1 MRSPIYRFGFLLG
14 VAGCSWGSLISL
26 EDFETYPSAAPLAGL
41 NGGTGWSG
49 GWTTAGTGSY
59 QVIDGGLSYSAG
71 EISVGGGSKALS
83 LSFPNANV
91 EVIANRPLPT
101 QTGTLY
107 MSLLYRNTIDNT
119 PAVSPD
125 FFQAG
130 FLPTS
135 ENPAMSVLDRD
146 GTFQARA
153 GTAPPGSQD
162 TGISSDVGVT
172 YFLVLKMENTTG
184 GAAYDT
190 AHIFVNPTFL
200 SEGLNSSTSST
211 LNDALDLSGSA
222 VFNIRR
228 AFQEAGDTYHVDA
241 LRIGTSFGDVVS
253 AIPEP
258 NTWVL
263 VLLGM
268 LLLARRTIARA

>member
-1 MRSPIYRFGFLLG
+1 M
-14 VAGCSWGSLISL
+14 
-26 EDFETYPSAAPLAGL
+26 
-41 NGGTGWSG
+41 
-49 GWTTAGTGSY
+49 
-59 QVIDGGLSYSAG
+59 
-71 EISVGGGSKALS
+71 
-83 LSFPNANV
+83 
-91 EVIANRPLPT
+91 
-101 QTGTLY
+101 
-107 MSLLYRNTIDNT
+107 
-119 PAVSPD
+119 
-125 FFQAG
+125 
-130 FLPTS
+130 
-135 ENPAMSVLDRD
+135 
-146 GTFQARA
+146 
-153 GTAPPGSQD
+153 
-162 TGISSDVGVT
+162 
-172 YFLVLKMENTTG
+172 
-184 GAAYDT
+184 
-190 AHIFVNPTFL
+190 NPTFL